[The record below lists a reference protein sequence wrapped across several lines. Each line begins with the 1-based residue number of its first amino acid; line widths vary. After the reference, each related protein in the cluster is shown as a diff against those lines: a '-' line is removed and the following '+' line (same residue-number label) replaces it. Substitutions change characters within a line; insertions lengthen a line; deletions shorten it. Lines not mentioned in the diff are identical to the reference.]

1 MGDDMVNGKFVLKNN
16 DKAVYYYDKNA
27 KDDEG
32 KSVTSYDV
40 RIFYTDTD
48 GCGVL
53 SRDLP
58 FAKIKQLFTLRMD
71 GTGEDALPF
80 ATYLSE
86 GSTKEYVSVND
97 VKRRVGMTD
106 TQDDEDSDSENSDSQ
121 DNNSDSSQTNPTP
134 TPDSDSTDNPDDG
147 SNNGGDDGGTGEDP
161 VAVAESFMGQSLD
174 ALKGACGDPSGSDY
188 QDEPETGK
196 TGISLLYN
204 RRPVLFT
211 VSTTVDENGNE
222 IVAGVW

>member
-1 MGDDMVNGKFVLKNN
+1 MLKNN
-16 DKAVYYYDKNA
+16 DKAVYYYENNV

-48 GCGVL
+48 RYECYF
-53 SRDLP
+53 RDLP
-58 FAKIKQLFTLRMD
+58 FAKIKQLTLRMD

-86 GSTKEYVSVND
+86 GSTKEYSTLND

-106 TQDDEDSDSENSDSQ
+106 SQDDEDSDSENSDSQ

-134 TPDSDSTDNPDDG
+134 TPDSDLTDNPDDG

-161 VAVAESFMGQSLD
+161 VAVAEKFIGQSLD
-174 ALKGACGDPSGSDY
+174 ALRGLRGPFRKRLSG
-188 QDEPETGK
+188 
-196 TGISLLYN
+196 
-204 RRPVLFT
+204 
-211 VSTTVDENGNE
+211 
-222 IVAGVW
+222 